1 MSGLRRLA
9 FVLGVACFSLQA
21 QAQELSD
28 ERAGILF
35 NEGLA
40 AFDAGRT
47 TDAVAIWEQ
56 VLAQASSTRAWRV
69 HYNLGLA
76 YEALGARPKAIES
89 YELFSRRVGE
99 QPGSLPIDF
108 EQRRQDAVDR
118 AARLRPFVALLR
130 VLAPESGE
138 PVLVR
143 LGSGEARPAGFSQYL
158 EPGTVTVSMGEGARK
173 VDETVTVAA
182 GELRTMIAHQL
193 PPPPPPPP
201 PPYEPPIPNVVIVLT
216 ASAAAASLAL
226 PIALFVKAAD
236 ARDVATGVPTFLPGY
251 ALRQEDFKDARAAYQ
266 ASYALPAGLA
276 AVATA
281 FLIINVVDSAGASE
295 TEVPRVGFSIG
306 PAHGAVTMRLSL

>member
-1 MSGLRRLA
+1 MSRLSRLA
-9 FVLGVACFSLQA
+9 CVLAVACVCLPA
-21 QAQELSD
+21 RAQELSE

-35 NEGLA
+35 SEGLA
-40 AFDAGRT
+40 AFDAGKT
-47 TDAVAIWEQ
+47 KDAVAIWEQ
-56 VLAQASSTRAWRV
+56 VLAQAAPARAWRV

-76 YEALGARPKAIES
+76 YEALGERPKAIES

-118 AARLRPFVALLR
+118 ATRLRPFVALLR
-130 VLAPESGE
+130 VVAPESGE
-138 PVLVR
+138 PVPVR
-143 LGSGEARPAGFSQYL
+143 LGAGESRPAGFSQYL
-158 EPGTVTVSMGEGARK
+158 EAGTVTISMGEGARK
-173 VDETVTVAA
+173 VDEVVTVTA
-182 GELRTMIAHQL
+182 GEMRTVVAHQL
-193 PPPPPPPP
+193 PPPPPPPQ
-201 PPYEPPIPNVVIVLT
+201 PPYEPPIPNVVIVLM

-226 PIALFVKAAD
+226 PIALYVKAAE
-236 ARDVATGVPTFLPGY
+236 ARDVAEGVPTFLADY

-295 TEVPRVGFSIG
+295 TEVPRVGLSIG
-306 PAHGAVTMRLSL
+306 PAHGAFTMRLPL